1 MDWCGWRCLCE
12 LELLGI
18 GVRSKKD
25 MARRKTPDLAWLDDP
40 HLRGSSFVL
49 TDNLGRKFSESV
61 FTGYDLGFLG
71 YSDCRD
77 FRDFT
82 LYFRDFR
89 QDFMTFCT
97 PDFRGSWPL
106 EQTYFLRDD

>member
-1 MDWCGWRCLCE
+1 MWTGAA
-12 LELLGI
+12 G
-18 GVRSKKD
+18 GVS
-25 MARRKTPDLAWLDDP
+25 ANLSCSVSVSVPRKIWLDAKLLAWLDDP